1 MFWFQKYHNSLSL
14 SLQNVASVLLSFSPG
29 TKVSPRRKW
38 KQCLWCYVYG
48 SILVFLKA
56 ALNFSGDSF
65 SQINCFGRCSNVSL
79 IIVSTGLWL
88 IVLILSHVITGLWSE

>member
-1 MFWFQKYHNSLSL
+1 M
-14 SLQNVASVLLSFSPG
+14 
-29 TKVSPRRKW
+29 
-38 KQCLWCYVYG
+38 
-48 SILVFLKA
+48 VFLKA